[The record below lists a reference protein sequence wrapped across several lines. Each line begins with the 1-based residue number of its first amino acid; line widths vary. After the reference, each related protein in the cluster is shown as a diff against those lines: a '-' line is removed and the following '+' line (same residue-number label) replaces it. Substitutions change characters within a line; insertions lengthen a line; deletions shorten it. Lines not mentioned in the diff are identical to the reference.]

1 VTSETTL
8 PEVARAV
15 TSPPGQL
22 RLSVVVPVRD
32 ELHRLPEVL
41 AGIERQTLRPDE
53 VVIADGRSTDGSRA
67 WLAQAAAHRSWLRVV
82 DNPDRTVPAA
92 LNVALDAATGDLVAR
107 MDAHADY
114 DPDYLE
120 QLVTLLGAR
129 PDLVAAGGAMRT
141 EGRGAWGRAIA
152 AVLSRSIGLGGARH
166 RVGGAGGPIE
176 HVFTGCYRRP
186 ALAAAG
192 GYDERL
198 LANEDFEMDAR
209 LRSAG
214 LVIWLHPEARS
225 TWYVRET
232 VPALA
237 KQMWRYGHY
246 KALTLRLR
254 PESLRLRQLAPP
266 ALVVVLVALLAALP
280 LAGAIVL
287 AGYLAVAGAAGALA
301 ARADG
306 APAWRGAAVP
316 PVVHLSWGVGLLL
329 GAVRFGARLG
339 VRRGARRAG
348 VPA

>member
-1 VTSETTL
+1 LEQQTWQPSE
-8 PEVARAV
+8 
-15 TSPPGQL
+15 
-22 RLSVVVPVRD
+22 
-32 ELHRLPEVL
+32 
-41 AGIERQTLRPDE
+41 
-53 VVIADGRSTDGSRA
+53 VIVADGCSTDGSRE
-67 WLAQAAAHRSWLRVV
+67 WLARAAEERPWLTVV
-82 DNPDRTVPAA
+82 DNLDRTVPAA
-92 LNVALDAATGDLVAR
+92 MNAALAAATGDFVAR

-114 DPDYLE
+114 APDHIE
-120 QLVTLLGAR
+120 TLVKVLLQR
-129 PDLVAAGGAMRT
+129 PDVVSAGGAMASA
-141 EGRGAWGRAIA
+141 GNGPWGRAIA
-152 AVLSRSIGLGGARH
+152 SSLSRRIGLGGARH
-166 RVGGAGGPIE
+166 RVGGTGGPIE

-214 LVIWLHPEARS
+214 LVVWLHPEARS

-237 KQMWRYGHY
+237 KQMWRYGHF

-266 ALVVVLVALLAALP
+266 ALVVLLVALLATLP
-280 LAGAIVL
+280 LTGAIAL
-287 AGYLAVAGAAGALA
+287 AGYLAAAGGAGALA

-306 APAWRGAAVP
+306 APAWRGAVVP

-329 GAVRFGARLG
+329 GAVRFGARPG
-339 VRRGARRAG
+339 VRRRAPRPE
-348 VPA
+348 VAA